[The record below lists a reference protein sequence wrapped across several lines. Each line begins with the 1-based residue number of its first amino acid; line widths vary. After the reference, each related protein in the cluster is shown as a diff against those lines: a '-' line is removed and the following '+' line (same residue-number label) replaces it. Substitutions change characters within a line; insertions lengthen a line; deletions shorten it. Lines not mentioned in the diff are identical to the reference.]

1 MGNYVTNTRPDLGNY
16 MTADR
21 GTAEAAISRGLLM
34 RSGSRLAAVQRW
46 SAVEQGDQHLAAT
59 DVVDLDERQ
68 PAQTFSTN
76 EAT

>member
-1 MGNYVTNTRPDLGNY
+1 VTNTRPDLGNY
-16 MTADR
+16 MTAADR
-21 GTAEAAISRGLLM
+21 GTADEAAISRRLLM